1 MVLGADR
8 IVAPTPVEAA
18 DLISLY
24 GADPARIR
32 VVAPGQPREV
42 MTTFT
47 VAGYLLPGG
56 ESSKSKAKPAGKED
70 D

>member
-1 MVLGADR
+1 MVTALSHLER
-8 IVAPTPVEAA
+8 AA
-18 DLISLY
+18 RLLALKDVK
-24 GADPARIR
+24 IR
-32 VVAPGQPREV
+32 VVAPGQPREM
-42 MTTFT
+42 MTTLT